1 MPEAIV
7 LLIIDPRIES
17 ALIEEVKNYPGV
29 VDAHYLYG
37 PYDMYIKITADSDEG
52 IHNLVLDK
60 IRRLYGVKSTTTMLI
75 ANK

>member
-1 MPEAIV
+1 LTEAII

-17 ALIEEVKNYPGV
+17 ALLDEVKTYPGV
-29 VDAHYLYG
+29 TDAHYLYG

-60 IRRLYGVKSTTTMLI
+60 IRRLYGVKSTVTMVI
-75 ANK
+75 AKN